1 MTPCRFHVPIPLYW
15 LHPHPSSCD
24 SGCAFPANIS
34 PWVIFNVGHHFRSAG
49 WEALHAFEI
58 FRNITCPQGLIC
70 RRVSIDQN
78 SVLYFWLGISLP
90 WKMPTLFQTF
100 AKTGRVCK
108 GANKKAWHKLACSA
122 RFCKVWGLAYVPTT
136 NPTCVIFSVS
146 RNISQKIALPH
157 SGHPVLNIFRVR
169 T

>member
-24 SGCAFPANIS
+24 SGCTFPANTS
-34 PWVIFNVGHHFRSAG
+34 PWVIFNVGHHFCSAG

-70 RRVSIDQN
+70 RRVSIDRN

-122 RFCKVWGLAYVPTT
+122 HFCKVWPCLRPHNKPNLRHFFPFQEIFLEKLLFPTVGIQ
-136 NPTCVIFSVS
+136 C
-146 RNISQKIALPH
+146 
-157 SGHPVLNIFRVR
+157 
-169 T
+169 

>member
-24 SGCAFPANIS
+24 SGCTFPANTS
-34 PWVIFNVGHHFRSAG
+34 PWVIFNVGHHFCSAG

-70 RRVSIDQN
+70 RRVSIDRN

-100 AKTGRVCK
+100 AKRAGSAKVLT
-108 GANKKAWHKLACSA
+108 KKHGTNLPVLLIFAK
-122 RFCKVWGLAYVPTT
+122 FGLAYVPTT
-136 NPTCVIFSVS
+136 NPTCVIF
-146 RNISQKIALPH
+146 
-157 SGHPVLNIFRVR
+157 FRFKKSFSKNCFSPQWASSAKYI
-169 T
+169 